1 MDCTK
6 SSMMP
11 VRYKKIGSGETY
23 LLLEALFFTST
34 EPVDKIRKENR
45 QERHEAWEGYQQT
58 STSGYPSRSLVT
70 AETVKVWT
78 WSGGE
83 GGFSDEERRAG
94 GWPGFRKGVI
104 PAGNGKQETPYGDE
118 SVRG

>member
-1 MDCTK
+1 MV
-6 SSMMP
+6 P
-11 VRYKKIGSGETY
+11 VGYKKIGSGETY
-23 LLLEALFFTST
+23 LLLEALFFTLA
-34 EPVDKIRKENR
+34 EPVDKTRKENR
-45 QERHEAWEGYQQT
+45 QERHEAWEGHQQAP
-58 STSGYPSRSLVT
+58 TSGYPSRSLVT

-78 WSGGE
+78 WSGGA

-118 SVRG
+118 SVRC

>member
-45 QERHEAWEGYQQT
+45 QERHGRGINRPPQVDI
-58 STSGYPSRSLVT
+58 PLV
-70 AETVKVWT
+70 
-78 WSGGE
+78 
-83 GGFSDEERRAG
+83 RL
-94 GWPGFRKGVI
+94 
-104 PAGNGKQETPYGDE
+104 
-118 SVRG
+118 

>member
-1 MDCTK
+1 
-6 SSMMP
+6 MMP

-45 QERHEAWEGYQQT
+45 QERHEAWEGYQQA

-70 AETVKVWT
+70 AETVKVWI
-78 WSGGE
+78 WSGG
-83 GGFSDEERRAG
+83 GGMKKGGLEAG
-94 GWPGFRKGVI
+94 RGSGKELFRPGTENKK
-104 PAGNGKQETPYGDE
+104 PLTEMNP
-118 SVRG
+118 